1 MINTKNIN
9 TKVFFEEARKEM
21 IITDDRKNLL
31 LSISDAIFDEYLER
45 DKINLNFICTHN
57 SRRSQLAQVWSF
69 FAVEYFNLRN
79 IFTYSGGTETTSFH
93 RNTVKC
99 LQKTGFIFNVVDFSH
114 QNPRYLI
121 SFEDTK
127 KSILGFSKV
136 FDHPQNSYPFVAIT
150 TCDSDD
156 KDCPFIPDAIERF
169 HLPYSDPKTSD
180 NTDLT
185 EETYL
190 QTSKQIAGELYF
202 IFEEFKNRLPES
214 YL

>member
-9 TKVFFEEARKEM
+9 TKFFFEEAYKEL
-21 IITDDRKNLL
+21 IITDDRKKLL
-31 LSISDAIFDEYLER
+31 VSISDIIFDEYLER
-45 DKINLNFICTHN
+45 EKINLNFICTHN

-69 FAVEYFNLRN
+69 FAIEYFNLKN

-99 LQKTGFIFNVVDFSH
+99 LQKTGFTFSVVDFSH

-121 SFEDTK
+121 SFEGTK

-136 FDHPQNSYPFVAIT
+136 FDHPQNSYPFIAVT
-150 TCDSDD
+150 TCDSADQN
-156 KDCPFIPDAIERF
+156 CPFIPDAIKRF
-169 HLPYSDPKTSD
+169 HLPYTDPKVSD

-190 QTSKQIAGELYF
+190 KTSKQIAGELYF
-202 IFEEFKNRLPES
+202 IFNEIKQRL
-214 YL
+214 L

>member
-21 IITDDRKNLL
+21 IITDDRRNLL
-31 LSISDAIFDEYLER
+31 LKISDAIFDEYLDRE
-45 DKINLNFICTHN
+45 KINLNFICTHN

-69 FAVEYFNLRN
+69 YAIEYFELRN
-79 IFTYSGGTETTSFH
+79 MFVYSGGTETTSFH

-121 SFEDTK
+121 SFEETK

-136 FDHPQNSYPFVAIT
+136 YDHPQNSYPFIAIT
-150 TCDSDD
+150 TCNSADQN
-156 KDCPFIPDAIERF
+156 CPFIPDAIDRF
-169 HLPYSDPKTSD
+169 HLPYIDPKASD
-180 NTDLT
+180 NTELT

-190 QTSKQIAGELYF
+190 ETSKQIAGELFF
-202 IFEEFKNRLPES
+202 IFEELQKRLP
-214 YL
+214 

>member
-9 TKVFFEEARKEM
+9 TKVFFEEARKEV

-31 LSISDAIFDEYLER
+31 LKISDAIFNEYLDRE
-45 DKINLNFICTHN
+45 KINLNFICTHN

-69 FAVEYFNLRN
+69 FAIEYFNLKN
-79 IFTYSGGTETTSFH
+79 IYTYSGGTEATSFH

-99 LQKTGFIFNVVDFSH
+99 LQKTGFIFNVIDFSH
-114 QNPRYLI
+114 QNPRYLV
-121 SFEDTK
+121 SFEGTK

-136 FDHPQNSYPFVAIT
+136 YSHPQNSFPFIAIT
-150 TCDSDD
+150 TCDSADQN
-156 KDCPFIPDAIERF
+156 CPFIPDAIERF
-169 HLPYSDPKTSD
+169 HLPYVDPKASD

-190 QTSKQIAGELYF
+190 KTSKQIAGELFF
-202 IFEEFKNRLPES
+202 IFEELQNRLP
-214 YL
+214 